1 MKKTKW
7 NRWLRSCVA
16 MSCVISLLS
25 SSLIHVSANEV
36 DKLEKETSSLK
47 NELSTLQNE
56 LNTLTF
62 EITKLTK
69 NIENTNRS
77 IEKTKLDLV
86 AAKLNEEM
94 QYDAMKKRIK
104 FMYETGN
111 PSFVEM
117 VCNSDS
123 MVEFLNKTEF
133 VKNITE
139 YDKGILQEL
148 KACRIDIAKKED
160 TLLKKQA
167 ELVDMQDALDEQQ
180 QKLHSTIASTK
191 GKLKSSSDAL
201 AKAKAAEKA
210 AQEAL
215 KDKEKDD
222 KTDKDNKNDKDD
234 KKDKDTTSNKKPSSS
249 NSGNKVDATQSDLVL
264 FAALLQCEAGTSN
277 YDGLLAVATV
287 VMNRKASSRFPNT
300 LRGVI
305 YQSGQFSPTW
315 NGSLKRVLAKG
326 PCELAYRVAKDALNG
341 KRLNKV
347 RNCLFFNATWATSHK
362 GVKVGGNIFW

>member
-1 MKKTKW
+1 MKIKKLT
-7 NRWLRSCVA
+7 RRLRSLVA

-25 SSLIHVSANEV
+25 PCLVHVSANEV
-36 DKLEKETSSLK
+36 DKLEQETSSLQ
-47 NELSTLQNE
+47 NELSTLQEE
-56 LNTLTF
+56 LNTLTY

-69 NIENTNRS
+69 NIENTNKS
-77 IEKTKLDLV
+77 IKKTKLDLV

-111 PSFVEM
+111 PSFTEM
-117 VCNSDS
+117 VCNSES

-139 YDKGILQEL
+139 YDKDVLQEL
-148 KACRIDIAKKED
+148 KAYRVDIAKKEAS
-160 TLLKKQA
+160 LIKQQE
-167 ELVDMQDALDEQQ
+167 ELVKMQDDLDEQQ
-180 QKLHSTIASTK
+180 KKLNSTIASTK

-201 AKAKAAEKA
+201 AKAKAAQKA
-210 AQEAL
+210 AEEAL
-215 KDKEKDD
+215 KESEANKND
-222 KTDKDNKNDKDD
+222 DKDNSSN
-234 KKDKDTTSNKKPSSS
+234 KKPSSGGNKKPSSS
-249 NSGNKVDATQSDLVL
+249 NSGDKVVASQNDLVL

-277 YDGLLAVATV
+277 YEGLLAVATV
-287 VMNRKASSRFPNT
+287 VMNRKESSRFPNT
-300 LRGVI
+300 IKGVI

-326 PCELAYRVAKDALNG
+326 PCDLAYRVAQEALNG

-347 RNCLFFNATWATSHK
+347 RNCLFFNASWATSHR
-362 GVKVGGNIFW
+362 GVNVGGNIFW